1 MRIAIYGA
9 GSLGTILGAFI
20 SKAGVPIELINRNKA
35 HVAALNE
42 KGAQVV
48 GTMNFNQPVVAY
60 TPNEMSGT
68 YDILF
73 LMTKQQHNAE
83 VVQML
88 KGFLAP
94 DGVLVTFQNGL
105 PEVQLAEVLGEERV
119 LGCTVAWGA
128 TMQSPGVCELTSEPD
143 ALSFSLGAIS
153 KQRSK
158 HFAKVKELLE
168 MMGTVEV
175 EENFLGTRW
184 SKLLINAAFSGMSA
198 VLGCTFGEAA
208 GPKDS
213 RRIVQALI
221 KECIDVCQVGGIRI
235 EPVQGKDIVKLLNY
249 TNALKRA
256 FSFFIIPIA
265 IRKHAKLKASM
276 LQDLEKGKLTEVDA
290 INGAVSEYGRMVN
303 FPTPVNDKVVEII
316 HRIERGELKPC
327 FDNLKYFK

>member
-35 HVAALNE
+35 HVAALKE

-60 TPNEMSGT
+60 TPDEMSGT

-221 KECIDVCQVGGIRI
+221 KECIDVCQAGGIRI

-249 TNALKRA
+249 TNTLKRA